1 MIKYIHLKGAIV
13 LADQADLKREQKR
26 VDMVIHQID
35 VQIERAKSALAA
47 AHKETRAVEQNYGEN
62 ASINR
67 YEVDDIAES
76 RSAIEQQRQLV
87 SRAAENE
94 DILRRQLQT
103 LQTLRK
109 SPYFGRIDIQD
120 PDEKEPESLYIGVA
134 SLMNDDKTDFLVYD
148 WRAPISGIYYNGT
161 LGNVSYQTPSGLRQA
176 KLLKKRQFTIVDG
189 KITNMFD
196 TNETVGDEM
205 LQNALGHTD
214 DAYMQNIV
222 ATIQHEQN
230 DIIRN
235 TDSDLMIVQGVAG
248 SGKTSTILQ
257 RIAYLLYHA
266 KASLNAD
273 QIVLFSPN
281 RLFSQYISQVLPSL
295 GERNMR
301 QVTLDGF
308 LKRRFEGLDVESIF
322 DRYEKVGIQGSPVQ
336 QVMESA
342 QFMQAVANYCD
353 QLRHGKHE
361 LYFADISF
369 REHPF
374 FSADHVKAIFAEQP
388 SAMSIPDR
396 IIRTKN
402 RLIREL
408 QAKTRKVAQQDWLQK
423 ELNDLTKLQIF
434 HLMGKHHLDDFKD
447 EQAANRYLA
456 RRLAHE
462 RLRVVAD
469 AIYNNYFLNFNAQYQ
484 NFLGNNV
491 WGGQVDP
498 ETVQALIKDF
508 QHDWEYHRLK
518 LVHAAPF
525 MMLRDLITGEG
536 QNHDFQYVFIDE
548 MQDYSPAMLIYF
560 RHVFA
565 NAKFTILGDSEQAL
579 FYPLSLPE
587 QLLQRLSVELH
598 AKHPR
603 LITLRQSYRSTYEIT
618 SFAKSLLPDGHL
630 IRAFSRHGEK
640 PQLTMSYH
648 RDQWQADLSA
658 AVRRGLKSYPT
669 VAILTRTEGQAQA
682 IYSMLHQ
689 HFHNITCLSADDKQ
703 MPAGVLVLP
712 AYLAK
717 GLEFDSVII
726 ANSSAQALGPDATGL
741 LYTMASRAMHQLT
754 ILSLGPVADAF
765 TDKASRQL
773 QITHQL
779 NKA

>member
-1 MIKYIHLKGAIV
+1 M
-13 LADQADLKREQKR
+13 ADQAELAQEQKR
-26 VDMVIHQID
+26 VDDVIRQIN
-35 VQIERAKSALAA
+35 VQIGHTKESLAA
-47 AHKETRAVEQNYGEN
+47 AHKETRAVEKNYSEN

-94 DILRRQLQT
+94 DILRRQLHT
-103 LQTLRK
+103 LEILKK
-109 SPYFGRIDIQD
+109 SPYFGRIDIKD
-120 PDEKEPESLYIGVA
+120 PGEDEQESLYIGVA
-134 SLMNDDKTDFLVYD
+134 SLMNDDRTDFLVYD

-161 LGNVSYQTPSGLRQA
+161 LGTVSYQTPSGLRQTQ
-176 KLLKKRQFTIVDG
+176 LLKKRQFTIVDG

-205 LQNALGHTD
+205 LQSALGHTD
-214 DAYMQNIV
+214 DQYMQNIV

-308 LKRRFEGLDVESIF
+308 LKRRFEGLNVESIF
-322 DRYEKVGIQGSPVQ
+322 DRYEKVGMDGGPTQA
-336 QVMESA
+336 VMESPA
-342 QFMQAVANYCD
+342 FMQAVIDYCQQVQD
-353 QLRHGKHE
+353 GQYE
-361 LYFADISF
+361 LFFRDITF
-369 REHPF
+369 RQQTF
-374 FSADHVKAIFAEQP
+374 FSAQHVADIFARQP
-388 SAMSIPDR
+388 AAMSIPDR
-396 IIRTKN
+396 LVRTKN

-408 QAKTRKVAQQDWLQK
+408 QARTRTEANKDWLQK
-423 ELNDLTKLQIF
+423 ELNDLTRLQISR
-434 HLMGKHHLDDFKD
+434 LMGKHHLDDFKD
-447 EQAANRYLA
+447 EQAMNRYLA

-462 RLRVVAD
+462 RLRIVAD

-484 NFLGNNV
+484 NFLGNNHG
-491 WGGQVDP
+491 WGKQIDD
-498 ETVQALIKDF
+498 ELIAALIKDF

-518 LVHAAPF
+518 LVHAAPL
-525 MMLRDLITGEG
+525 MLLRDLITGEG

-548 MQDYSPAMLIYF
+548 MQDYSPAMLMYF

-587 QLLQRLSVELH
+587 ALLQRLSRELH

-618 SFAKSLLPDGHL
+618 SFAKSLLPDGDL
-630 IRAFSRHGEK
+630 IHAFNRHGEK
-640 PQLTMSYH
+640 PSLTMSYH
-648 RDQWQADLSA
+648 HDQWEKDLIQA
-658 AVRRGLKSYPT
+658 VNQGLAQYPT
-669 VAILTRTEGQAQA
+669 VAILTRTEQQAQS
-682 IYSMLHQ
+682 IYSLIHRYFDNI
-689 HFHNITCLSADDKQ
+689 HCLNAHNKQ
-703 MPAGVLVLP
+703 MPDGVLVLP

-726 ANSSAQALGPDATGL
+726 ANSSAQALGEKATGL
-741 LYTMASRAMHQLT
+741 LYTMASRAMHQLS
-754 ILSLGPVADAF
+754 ILSLGPVSDVF
-765 TDKASRQL
+765 TDKACRHL
-773 QITHQL
+773 KITHQL
-779 NKA
+779 N

>member
-1 MIKYIHLKGAIV
+1 
-13 LADQADLKREQKR
+13 
-26 VDMVIHQID
+26 
-35 VQIERAKSALAA
+35 
-47 AHKETRAVEQNYGEN
+47 
-62 ASINR
+62 
-67 YEVDDIAES
+67 
-76 RSAIEQQRQLV
+76 
-87 SRAAENE
+87 
-94 DILRRQLQT
+94 
-103 LQTLRK
+103 
-109 SPYFGRIDIQD
+109 
-120 PDEKEPESLYIGVA
+120 
-134 SLMNDDKTDFLVYD
+134 MNDDRTDFLVYD

-161 LGNVSYQTPSGLRQA
+161 LGTVSYQTPSGLRQTQ
-176 KLLKKRQFTIVDG
+176 LLKKRQFTIVDG

-205 LQNALGHTD
+205 LQSALGHTD
-214 DAYMQNIV
+214 DQYMQNIV

-230 DIIRN
+230 DIIHN

-322 DRYEKVGIQGSPVQ
+322 DRYEKVGIEGSPVQ
-336 QVMESA
+336 TVMESPA
-342 QFMQAVANYCD
+342 FMQAVIDYC
-353 QLRHGKHE
+353 QQVREGQHE
-361 LYFADISF
+361 LFFRDITF
-369 REHPF
+369 RQQTF
-374 FSADHVKAIFAEQP
+374 FSAEHVAAIFAREP
-388 SAMSIPDR
+388 AAMSIPDR
-396 IIRTKN
+396 LVRTKN

-408 QAKTRKVAQQDWLQK
+408 QARTRTEANQDWLQK
-423 ELNDLTKLQIF
+423 ELNDLTRLQINR
-434 HLMGKHHLDDFKD
+434 LMGKHQLDDFKD
-447 EQAANRYLA
+447 EQAMNRYLA

-484 NFLGNNV
+484 NFLGNNHG
-491 WGGQVDP
+491 WGKQIDD
-498 ETVQALIKDF
+498 EMIAALIKDF

-518 LVHAAPF
+518 LIHAAPF
-525 MMLRDLITGEG
+525 MLLRDLITGEG

-548 MQDYSPAMLIYF
+548 MQDYSPAMLMYF

-565 NAKFTILGDSEQAL
+565 SAKFTILGDSEQAL

-587 QLLQRLSVELH
+587 ALLQRLSRELH

-618 SFAKSLLPDGHL
+618 SFAKFLLPDGDL
-630 IRAFSRHGEK
+630 IHAFNRHGEK
-640 PQLTMSYH
+640 PSLTMSYH
-648 RDQWQADLSA
+648 RDQWEKDLIQA
-658 AVRRGLKSYPT
+658 VNQGLAKYPT
-669 VAILTRTEGQAQA
+669 VAILTRTEQQAQA
-682 IYSMLHQ
+682 IYSLIHR
-689 HFHNITCLSADDKQ
+689 HFDNIHCLNAHNKQ
-703 MPAGVLVLP
+703 MPDGVLVLP

-726 ANSSAQALGPDATGL
+726 ANSSAQALGEKATGL
-741 LYTMASRAMHQLT
+741 LYTMASRAMHQLS
-754 ILSLGPVADAF
+754 ILSLGPVADIF
-765 TDKASRQL
+765 TDEACRHL
-773 QITHQL
+773 RINHQL
-779 NKA
+779 N